1 MKKMAVAMAPL
12 FSCCLRLRAQLAALL
27 SCVRCQERGLA
38 AEGVEGAEAITLGG
52 EQLRQGEVVDDEF
65 QDSPTLKIMGGN
77 KTGKNLRRR
86 YRVSLQ
92 GVLRRKSEK
101 LGLRLVYPLPVPIA

>member
-1 MKKMAVAMAPL
+1 
-12 FSCCLRLRAQLAALL
+12 
-27 SCVRCQERGLA
+27 
-38 AEGVEGAEAITLGG
+38 
-52 EQLRQGEVVDDEF
+52 VVDDEF